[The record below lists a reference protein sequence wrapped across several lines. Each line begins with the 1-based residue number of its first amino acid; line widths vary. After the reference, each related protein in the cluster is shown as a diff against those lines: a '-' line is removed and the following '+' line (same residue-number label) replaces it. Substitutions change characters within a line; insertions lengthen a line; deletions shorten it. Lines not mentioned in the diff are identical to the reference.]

1 MKNLLRIMIF
11 LSIILVT
18 FFYFDTSINENDNLE
33 APRQADPLPAHEII
47 ETPLVVERPDQ
58 GVSVYIGESSEDW
71 IDDYGQPA
79 RIEPSAFGYEWWIY
93 NQSYSNYMMV
103 GVKEKKVV
111 QVYTAGTAAD
121 ASPYNI
127 GQVMEE
133 LYRFTIIEDE
143 ITVKFGTN
151 IYTFSLSGE
160 DRETRLLVSF
170 DGIYAQ
176 LYLDKEGGM
185 LEAVRFMDAETL
197 IRHQPYDMMYAG
209 DLLATVKPSS
219 MLQTAI
225 DKANARQVVDL
236 TNVYRLHHQQRPLTV
251 NPAVSMLAEKHSRDV
266 ARQNFSS
273 EEIEIESLEQRL
285 ESSRIVYEEAAENT
299 ASQYYDAAEAVHG
312 WINSEAHR
320 KLIYSNR
327 FNQIGVGVFGKY
339 YTQSFLRQEPAKAEK
354 Q

>member
-1 MKNLLRIMIF
+1 MIF

-18 FFYFDTSINENDNLE
+18 FFYFDSSINENDILE
-33 APRQADPLPAHEII
+33 APRQTDPLPAQDII
-47 ETPLVVERPDQ
+47 EAPLVVERPDQ
-58 GVSVYIGESSEDW
+58 GISVYIGESSADW

-79 RIEPSAFGYEWWIY
+79 RIEPSAFGYEWWVY

-103 GVKEKKVV
+103 GVKDQKVV
-111 QVYTAGTAAD
+111 QVYTAGTATD
-121 ASPYNI
+121 ASPYKI
-127 GQVMEE
+127 GQELEE

-143 ITVKFGTN
+143 ITVSLGTN
-151 IYTFSLSGE
+151 IYTFSLTGD
-160 DRETRLLVSF
+160 DRETRILVSF
-170 DGIYAQ
+170 EGLYAQ
-176 LYLDKEGGM
+176 LYVDKVDGK

-209 DLLATVKPSS
+209 DLLATTKPSS
-219 MLQTAI
+219 LLQAAI

-251 NPAVSMLAEKHSRDV
+251 NPAVSMLAEKHSSNV

-273 EEIEIESLEQRL
+273 EKIELPSLEERL
-285 ESSRIVYEEAAENT
+285 ESSQIIYEQAAENT

-312 WINSEAHR
+312 WINSDNHR
-320 KLIYSNR
+320 ETLYSNR

-339 YTQSFLRQEPAKAEK
+339 YTQSFLRQEPANAEK